1 MLISNEILLYNST
14 FGYFLV
20 IGSFSKCRL
29 IFLIDVIDHPKKWRK
44 TGFKEKPEMDSRSPF
59 CAEKCFSVNISILI
73 RTITV
78 AYSNSFPF
86 LQMKRRMKMHH

>member
-29 IFLIDVIDHPKKWRK
+29 IFLIDVIDHLKEWRK
-44 TGFKEKPEMDSRSPF
+44 TGFKEKLEMDSRSSF
-59 CAEKCFSVNISILI
+59 CVEKCFAVNISIII
-73 RTITV
+73 RMISI
-78 AYSNSFPF
+78 AYSNLFPF
-86 LQMKRRMKMHH
+86 LQM